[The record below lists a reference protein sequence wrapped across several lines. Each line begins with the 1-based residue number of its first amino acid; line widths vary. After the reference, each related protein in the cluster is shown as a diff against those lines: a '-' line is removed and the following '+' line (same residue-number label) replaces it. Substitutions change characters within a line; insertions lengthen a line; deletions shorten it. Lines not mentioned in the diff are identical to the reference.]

1 MTKVVTT
8 VRFQEPEHAAEET
21 TPEESTLEETTLE
34 ETTKDKNRRER
45 TVERKSKLR
54 PHRDAGNLSLPPTLS
69 YHVVTMDLRALV
81 VCPDQDSAGLL
92 MLILS
97 DLGMAPEH
105 TPSISRGL
113 ELVDNQHFDAIVL
126 DYRADQSSD
135 EFFARL
141 RQSAKNRASM
151 LIAVVDGEFNARPVF
166 GLGAN
171 FILYRPLSSERT
183 RISLRAARNLMR
195 RERRRAPRTPVS
207 STANVAYPGAPEL
220 NAVLTDLSDGGTLI
234 HSVNRLPPACKVYF
248 DFELPG
254 QQQQVRL
261 SGEVAWQDASGRTGI
276 RFLDVPQTSRRLM
289 QTWLQ
294 QNNAHPATGRP
305 AQLPASKPSATQS
318 SATQSSATES
328 SATQSDPL
336 REKTPEPEDS
346 TLVSNVGNRRAEQR
360 FANAGNRRGE
370 HRFAC
375 KLGAEV
381 YRLGTNV
388 PNRCILSD
396 ISEGGCYV
404 EMPSPLSGRSGVE
417 ILVRTSDAKLRITG
431 QVLTT
436 HPGFGMGVR
445 FMFRDSVE
453 REEILRLLAVL
464 SAGPSLDEQHR

>member
-1 MTKVVTT
+1 M
-8 VRFQEPEHAAEET
+8 
-21 TPEESTLEETTLE
+21 S
-34 ETTKDKNRRER
+34 
-45 TVERKSKLR
+45 S
-54 PHRDAGNLSLPPTLS
+54 TLS

-81 VCPDQDSAGLL
+81 VCPDQDSATLL
-92 MLILS
+92 TLILS
-97 DLGMAPEH
+97 ELGMAAEH

-113 ELVDNQHFDAIVL
+113 ELVDSQHFDAIVL
-126 DYRADQSSD
+126 DYRADRSSE

-195 RERRRAPRTPVS
+195 RERRRAPRAAVS

-220 NAVLTDLSDGGTLI
+220 SAVLTDLSDGGTLI
-234 HSVNRLPPACKVYF
+234 HTANRLPPACKVYF
-248 DFELPG
+248 EFALPG
-254 QQQQVRL
+254 QQQLVRL
-261 SGEVAWQDASGRTGI
+261 SGEVAWQDASGRSGI
-276 RFLDVPQTSRRLM
+276 RFLDVPQSSRRLM
-289 QTWLQ
+289 QTWLL
-294 QNNAHPATGRP
+294 QNNAHPSTGRP
-305 AQLPASKPSATQS
+305 ADPPASKHCG
-318 SATQSSATES
+318 TQSSATES
-328 SATQSDPL
+328 VPL

-346 TLVSNVGNRRAEQR
+346 TVVSNDGNRRRKQH
-360 FANAGNRRGE
+360 FSNAGNRRGE

-381 YRLGTNV
+381 YRLGSKV

-404 EMPSPLSGRSGVE
+404 EMPSPFSGRSGVE
-417 ILVRTSDAKLRITG
+417 ILVRTTDTKLRITG
-431 QVLTT
+431 QVLAA

-445 FMFRDSVE
+445 FMFRDSDE
-453 REEILRLLAVL
+453 REEILRLLALL